1 MAASDE
7 PSIVPRGV
15 LPMRLCEVSV
25 KPPPLFTHEKGE
37 PWLPFNNLATQAYF
51 LPGLSQIPSSSWLR
65 SSGYLLASKV
75 GTRPTL
81 SWSL

>member
-37 PWLPFNNLATQAYF
+37 PWLPFNHLATQAYF
-51 LPGLSQIPSSSWLR
+51 WFFAGSWE
-65 SSGYLLASKV
+65 SGS
-75 GTRPTL
+75 
-81 SWSL
+81 